1 MRSRSRRWSMLSI
14 PVVAVALAACAAQPV
29 QRPGAGAVVA
39 APSAAGPGAAPRP
52 LLGPDGKLRAA
63 LLLPLSGPHAA
74 VGEALLNGAQLALFE
89 HGAER
94 IELLPKDTAG
104 DPARAASAARAAI
117 AEGAAIVLGPL
128 FAQEAEAVAPVAG
141 PAGVPVLAFT
151 TDPAQARPG
160 LWVLGFLP
168 EPPVRRVV
176 AAARAAGAER
186 FAALVPENAYG
197 RLVLDAYRRAVAEAG
212 GVLVRQEIYPGSNPA
227 PAVRRLANYE
237 ARRGP
242 IDAQIRAARA
252 LGTAEGRRR
261 AAQLQREARVPPP
274 DFDALLL
281 ADGGEQLR
289 AVAALLPFYDIDNP
303 PVRILGTPLMAAM
316 PDAGREP
323 ALVGAWYAAPD
334 DQRRTAFEARY
345 REAYGRVP
353 PIVAG
358 VAFDAAAIAV
368 TLATE
373 PGGPDLSP
381 AALTQPQGF
390 AGALGILRLMPDGTN
405 RRGLSLME
413 VRRDGAI
420 VIEPA
425 PDRFDERVF

>member
-1 MRSRSRRWSMLSI
+1 MLSI
-14 PVVAVALAACAAQPV
+14 ALAALGLAACAAQPPG
-29 QRPGAGAVVA
+29 RP
-39 APSAAGPGAAPRP
+39 AAGVRQPAGFGFGALPRP
-52 LLGPDGKLRAA
+52 AIGPDGKVRAA

-74 VGEALLNGAQLALFE
+74 VGEAMLNGAQLALFDG
-89 HGAER
+89 GAGR
-94 IELLPKDTAG
+94 VELLPKDTGG
-104 DPARAASAARAAI
+104 DPGRAAAAARQAV

-128 FAQEAEAVAPVAG
+128 FGPETAAVAPVTG

-151 TDPAQARPG
+151 TDPTQARAGVWALG
-160 LWVLGFLP
+160 LLP

-186 FAALVPENAYG
+186 FAALVPDSAFG
-197 RLVLDAYRRAVAEAG
+197 RLVLDAYRRAVVEAG
-212 GVLVRQEIYPGSNPA
+212 GVVVREEVYSGGNPS
-227 PAVRRLANYE
+227 PAVRRLANYA

-242 IDAQIRAARA
+242 IDAQVRAARA

-261 AAQLQREARVPPP
+261 AAEIQRQARIPPP

-289 AVAALLPFYDIDNP
+289 AVAALLPFYDIDSP

-334 DQRRTAFEARY
+334 ETRRAAFEARF
-345 REAYGRVP
+345 REAYGTVP

-368 TLATE
+368 ALATA
-373 PGGPDLSP
+373 PGGPDLSVG
-381 AALTQPQGF
+381 ALTQPQGF
-390 AGALGILRLMPDGTN
+390 TGALGILRLLPDGTS
-405 RRGLSLME
+405 RRGLALIE
-413 VRRDGAI
+413 VRRDGVS

-425 PDRFDERVF
+425 PERFDERVF

>member
-1 MRSRSRRWSMLSI
+1 MLSI
-14 PVVAVALAACAAQPV
+14 VLGVLGLAACAAQPTT
-29 QRPGAGAVVA
+29 RPGTGVRQPAGFGV
-39 APSAAGPGAAPRP
+39 GAMPRP
-52 LLGPDGKLRAA
+52 AIGPDGKVRAA

-74 VGEALLNGAQLALFE
+74 VGEAMLNGAQLALFDG
-89 HGAER
+89 GAGR
-94 IELLPKDTAG
+94 IELLPKDTGG
-104 DPARAASAARAAI
+104 DPGRAAAAARQAV

-128 FAQEAEAVAPVAG
+128 FAGEAAEVAPVTA

-160 LWVLGFLP
+160 VWVLGLLP

-186 FAALVPENAYG
+186 FAALVPESAYG
-197 RLVLDAYRRAVAEAG
+197 RLVLEAFRRAVADAG
-212 GVLVRQEIYPGSNPA
+212 GVVVREEVYPGSNPS
-227 PAVRRLANYE
+227 PAVRRLANYG

-242 IDAQIRAARA
+242 IDAQVRAARA

-261 AAQLQREARVPPP
+261 AAEIQRQARIPPP

-289 AVAALLPFYDIDNP
+289 AVAALLPFYDIDSP

-334 DQRRTAFEARY
+334 EARRAAFEARF
-345 REAYGRVP
+345 REAYGSVP

-358 VAFDAAAIAV
+358 IAFDAAAIAV
-368 TLATE
+368 ALVNA
-373 PGGPDLSP
+373 PGGPDLSA

-390 AGALGILRLMPDGTN
+390 AGALGILRLMPDGTS
-405 RRGLSLME
+405 RRGLSLIE
-413 VRRDGAI
+413 VRRDGVS

-425 PDRFDERVF
+425 PERFDERVF

>member
-1 MRSRSRRWSMLSI
+1 MLSI
-14 PVVAVALAACAAQPV
+14 ALAGLGLAACAAQPPS
-29 QRPGAGAVVA
+29 RPGTGVRQPAGFGFGAV
-39 APSAAGPGAAPRP
+39 PRP
-52 LLGPDGKLRAA
+52 AIGPDGKVRAA

-74 VGEALLNGAQLALFE
+74 VGEAMLNGAQLALFD
-89 HGAER
+89 GGGER
-94 IELLPKDTAG
+94 VELLPKDTGG
-104 DPARAASAARAAI
+104 DPRRAEAAAREAI

-128 FAQEAEAVAPVAG
+128 FAPETAAVAAVTA

-160 LWVLGFLP
+160 VWVLGLLP

-197 RLVLDAYRRAVAEAG
+197 RLVLDAFRRAVSEIG
-212 GVLVRQEIYPGSNPA
+212 GVTVREQIYSGSNPA
-227 PAVRRLANYE
+227 PAVRQLANYA

-261 AAQLQREARVPPP
+261 AVELQRSARIPPP

-316 PDAGREP
+316 SDAGREP

-334 DQRRTAFEARY
+334 EARRTAFEARY
-345 REAYGRVP
+345 REAYGAVP
-353 PIVAG
+353 PLVAG

-368 TLATE
+368 ALATA

-381 AALTQPQGF
+381 ASLTRPQGF
-390 AGALGILRLMPDGTN
+390 AGALGILRLLPDGAS

-413 VRRDGAI
+413 VRRDGAAA
-420 VIEPA
+420 IEPA
-425 PDRFDERVF
+425 PERFDERVF